1 MRNFLNL
8 NRQAFIYFTP
18 LGLVLIYFFLK
29 SLSFPLHDFANSY
42 FPAHITANSEEPEV
56 ILFDIYNYNE
66 YIWDLGY
73 REVLGDFYLNSPFNA
88 VAFYPLTYVQN
99 AYSAKAI
106 FNCIS
111 ILLFLISLYQL
122 HKRLGKGIKWL
133 IVAVPILFFIPLR
146 NQIMFGQTYFLVF
159 SLVIIAYM
167 LFEKQKRISG
177 SSLLVTAALLKV
189 FPVAYGLPFL
199 FKREWKTI
207 FKTIIIA
214 IVFLALSIAF
224 TRTSI
229 WETYFFEVIPN
240 AIKNKSTVNFQYNA
254 QSMDVFLKTFLVKDE
269 YYNPS
274 AIFDNE
280 QLYYALKWIYKSVVV
295 GIAISLS
302 FSRKS
307 ELFALLS
314 IWVVALF
321 LIQSRT
327 ATYAQVL
334 WLIPAFYIMS
344 LSISKTKIIV
354 FLIVLFLVCNMPI
367 SSLESLPL
375 VFKFSRLWLSLILAG
390 LFYSSFNKKINYKY
404 IALGF
409 LILLPLHLDIFSKPK
424 KDNSTYVL
432 EQQKHFMIYDFYE
445 EKGVLIYRAIGK
457 NGNEFVSTNLSIKSF
472 DEAAC
477 SIVNNQIEVNGKQLT
492 DTADLKKKPILINDC
507 EVFFLTD
514 SRSRRGAYTIKKIDI
529 CNSF

>member
-8 NRQAFIYFTP
+8 NRQTLIYFTP

-42 FPAHITANSEEPEV
+42 FPADITSNSEEPEL

-73 REVLGDFYLNSPFNA
+73 KEVLGDFYLNSPFNA

-99 AYSAKAI
+99 AYIAKAI

-111 ILLFLISLYQL
+111 ILLFIISVYLLYQ
-122 HKRLGKGIKWL
+122 RLGKSKRWL

-159 SLVIIAYM
+159 LLVVIGYV
-167 LFEKQKRISG
+167 LFEKQKRLSG

-189 FPVAYGLPFL
+189 FPIAYGLPLL

-207 FKTIIIA
+207 LTAIIVA

-224 TRTSI
+224 TGISI

-254 QSMDVFLKTFLVKDE
+254 QSMDVFLKTLFVKDD

-280 QLYYALKWIYKSVVV
+280 QLYYALKWIYKSVVI

-302 FSRKS
+302 LSRKN

-314 IWVVALF
+314 IWVVTLF
-321 LIQSRT
+321 LLQSRT

-334 WLIPAFYIMS
+334 WLIPAYYIMS

-354 FLIVLFLVCNMPI
+354 FLVVLFLVCNLPI
-367 SSLESLPL
+367 ASLEPLPL
-375 VFKFSRLWLSLILAG
+375 VFKFSRLWLSIILAG
-390 LFYSSFNKKINYKY
+390 LFFFSFNTKINYKY

-409 LILLPLHLDIFSKPK
+409 VILLPLHFDMFSKPK

-432 EQQKHFMIYDFYE
+432 EEQKHFMIYDFYE
-445 EKGVLIYRAIGK
+445 EKGVLTYVALGK
-457 NGNEFVSTNLSIKSF
+457 NGNEIVATNISIKSF
-472 DEAAC
+472 DEA
-477 SIVNNQIEVNGKQLT
+477 SYTIVNNQVVVNGKQIT
-492 DTADLKKKPILINDC
+492 DTPDLKKKPVLVNDC